1 MTSPFS
7 IAIATPTRSGSFCM
21 DYVGSVLEL
30 QRQCLGAGIDFRF
43 LPLADVTLIDLARN
57 TLANRFLWETSCTH
71 LLFIDDDMGFHAGEL
86 ARMFD
91 YRDRDVIGALYPR
104 RAYDWARIKQAVLDH
119 PDIDPATL
127 PEIAGDYRDMFTLP
141 GDASTMKIGHEP
153 VRMAG
158 IPTGLMMISRACLM
172 KLIEGERVAPINP
185 GTEVNGQA
193 IKFPI
198 YEFFRQMTVNGRTQG
213 EDYYFCSLV
222 NASGGSVWGCSWIQV
237 THTGAHSFYGNLHKI
252 SDYL

>member
-7 IAIATPTRSGSFCM
+7 LAIATPTRSGSFCM

-30 QRQCLGAGIDFRF
+30 QQHCLAKGIDFHF
-43 LPLADVTLIDLARN
+43 LPLANVTLIDLARN

-104 RAYDWARIKQAVLDH
+104 RAYDWARIKQAVLNH

-127 PEIAGDYRDMFTLP
+127 PEIAADYRDMFALP
-141 GDASTMKIGHEP
+141 GDPSTMPIGHEP
-153 VRMAG
+153 ILMAG
-158 IPTGLMMISRACLM
+158 IPTGLMMISRECLM
-172 KLIEGERVAPINP
+172 KLIESGRVSQINP
-185 GTEVNGQA
+185 DTEVNGQVL
-193 IKFPI
+193 KHPI
-198 YEFFRQMTVNGRTQG
+198 YEFFRQMTIDGRTQG
-213 EDYYFCSLV
+213 EDYYFCSMV
-222 NASGGSVWGCSWIQV
+222 NASGAKVWGCSWIQV

-252 SDYL
+252 SRYL